1 MIGGRQDYLQKQ
13 KILINHSIDSRHF
26 GHPMY
31 IHLYLYMYIVM
42 EDLSMFFCYRSGS
55 KSLDGARL
63 EKPKFAVAPTC
74 DRPLSQQ
81 GKIFLH
87 SVENYPTDQ

>member
-1 MIGGRQDYLQKQ
+1 M
-13 KILINHSIDSRHF
+13 
-26 GHPMY
+26 
-31 IHLYLYMYIVM
+31 
-42 EDLSMFFCYRSGS
+42 FCYRSGS

-87 SVENYPTDQ
+87 FVENYSTYPSFREVFFFKTL